1 MQFLRIDNAFIFFI
15 LFCITACSVE
25 LKSEEQ
31 ITTTT
36 LELTDCELVENKYV
50 AYSNILLKSATDFNH
65 YIDEISPDTIDHDRK
80 IYFDE
85 IEINY
90 KYKEKYIIYLE
101 ARLVVIKKIHELLKG
116 NIDCNFSNDQSIS
129 LEQVNKAQD
138 ELDTIINK

>member
-1 MQFLRIDNAFIFFI
+1 MALLLVIFFI

-25 LKSEEQ
+25 LKNEEQ

-36 LELTDCELVENKYV
+36 SELSDCELVENKYV
-50 AYSNILLKSATDFNH
+50 VYSNILLKSATDFNH
-65 YIDEISPDTIDHDRK
+65 YIDAISPDTIDHDRK

-90 KYKEKYIIYLE
+90 KYKEKYIVYLE
-101 ARLVVIKKIHELLKG
+101 ARLAVIKKIHELLKG
-116 NIDCNFSNDQSIS
+116 NVDCNFSNDQSIS